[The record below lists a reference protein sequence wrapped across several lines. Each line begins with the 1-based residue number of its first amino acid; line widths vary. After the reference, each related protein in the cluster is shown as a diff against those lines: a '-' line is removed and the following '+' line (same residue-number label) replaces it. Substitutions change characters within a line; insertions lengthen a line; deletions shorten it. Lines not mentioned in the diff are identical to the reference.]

1 MSTPHQLDRFTREQL
16 EAMHLDAYLTC
27 GRLIARI
34 QVITDTIRQCPL
46 TDEGDAMVTALEAD
60 SRLTLAAISEQEE
73 LAHAISEHMRARE
86 TGAGSVCVACQF
98 GQCDRCNGECSCAH
112 GRGGDDD

>member
-1 MSTPHQLDRFTREQL
+1 MSAPHQLDRFTRSQL
-16 EAMHLDAYLTC
+16 ETMHLDAYLTC
-27 GRLIARI
+27 SRLIARI

-73 LAHAISEHMRARE
+73 LAHAISEHMRDRD
-86 TGAGSVCVACQF
+86 TSAGTVCLACQF
-98 GQCDRCNGECSCAH
+98 GQCGRCNGECSCTH
-112 GRGGDDD
+112 PGGES